1 MLNFRSFVIVIKVV
15 TRHILSFALALLV
28 LFSTISFTVD
38 MHFCGQHLVD
48 VSLFKKAEN
57 CGMAAMMFDS
67 MNGQMNMD
75 MDCCSDF
82 NLVQQGQDDLKV
94 SFEKINFD
102 SQLFVVTFL
111 SSYMDLFTGTK
122 ENNAPHNE
130 YPPPL
135 LIKDV
140 ILLDQQFLI

>member
-1 MLNFRSFVIVIKVV
+1 MKVV
-15 TRHILSFALALLV
+15 ARHILSFAMALLV

-48 VSLFKKAEN
+48 FSLYKKAEN
-57 CGMAAMMFDS
+57 CGMAAMMSDS
-67 MNGQMNMD
+67 MNGQMDMD

-82 NLVQQGQDDLKV
+82 NLVQQGQEDLKV

-102 SQLFVVTFL
+102 SQLFVATFL
-111 SSYMDLFTGTK
+111 SSYMELFKGTK
-122 ENNAPHNE
+122 ENNVSHNE

-140 ILLDQQFLI
+140 IILDQQFLI